1 MLANKYNGKGNRGG
15 PGWVLFAGKRSH
27 AMGRACAEP
36 ARGSATRHIP
46 SRASKQGSWL
56 PTCSKDEI
64 LQRAGTNS
72 TEMSAGTGAF
82 MTAATQGHPPVPAP
96 HCFETQAV
104 DTWQITQDRAC
115 REGKALPQIL
125 DQLLLRALVTRVLLT
140 RLSAL
145 TDSLGRISS
154 YDKVILS
161 LLRRARYTS
170 P

>member
-1 MLANKYNGKGNRGG
+1 MGALCRKTQPRNGQSLCGASTRLSNTAH
-15 PGWVLFAGKRSH
+15 PQQSLQ
-27 AMGRACAEP
+27 
-36 ARGSATRHIP
+36 ARLVAPDR
-46 SRASKQGSWL
+46 
-56 PTCSKDEI
+56 SKDEI

-104 DTWQITQDRAC
+104 NTWQITQDRAC

-161 LLRRARYTS
+161 LLRHARYTS

>member
-1 MLANKYNGKGNRGG
+1 MCRHEQHRDASRNRS
-15 PGWVLFAGKRSH
+15 FYDS
-27 AMGRACAEP
+27 
-36 ARGSATRHIP
+36 
-46 SRASKQGSWL
+46 
-56 PTCSKDEI
+56 
-64 LQRAGTNS
+64 
-72 TEMSAGTGAF
+72 
-82 MTAATQGHPPVPAP
+82 AATQGHPPVPAP
-96 HCFETQAV
+96 HCFDTQAV

-125 DQLLLRALVTRVLLT
+125 DQLLLRALVTRVLLA

>member
-1 MLANKYNGKGNRGG
+1 M
-15 PGWVLFAGKRSH
+15 
-27 AMGRACAEP
+27 
-36 ARGSATRHIP
+36 
-46 SRASKQGSWL
+46 
-56 PTCSKDEI
+56 
-64 LQRAGTNS
+64 
-72 TEMSAGTGAF
+72 
-82 MTAATQGHPPVPAP
+82 
-96 HCFETQAV
+96 QAV